1 MITYNGSDLILAP
14 IAGFSDSGMRSLC
27 FRYGAGLCFTEMV
40 SAKGLYYKNENTA
53 ELLHV
58 GKDEKYTGVQI
69 FGSDPGIIGEVIRY
83 DVMKNFPVID
93 LNAGCPVPKVF
104 GNGDGSALMKNPN
117 LVYEI
122 VKSMKE
128 NADGRIVTIKIRK
141 GVLGMN
147 NAVEVALAAQE
158 GGADMVTVHGRTR
171 EEMYSGTAD
180 YEAIAKVKSA
190 LRIPVCGN
198 GDVVDKTSYERMKQ
212 TGVDYVMV
220 ARGAMGRPYV
230 FAEIRGENLQY
241 VVADL
246 IKEHIKYLDFIPE
259 KIVAANMKKQ
269 IGHYL
274 KGLPGKKRVKEKIF
288 RSESLEEMLGLIDQT
303 D

>member
-1 MITYNGSDLILAP
+1 MGKKPWRIRILSFIAVGFLIGILLGLFHKGASGPLAP
-14 IAGFSDSGMRSLC
+14 AALGRLKE
-27 FRYGAGLCFTEMV
+27 AGL
-40 SAKGLYYKNENTA
+40 
-53 ELLHV
+53 
-58 GKDEKYTGVQI
+58 
-69 FGSDPGIIGEVIRY
+69 DPAAC
-83 DVMKNFPVID
+83 
-93 LNAGCPVPKVF
+93 L
-104 GNGDGSALMKNPN
+104 
-117 LVYEI
+117 YEI

-180 YEAIAKVKSA
+180 YEAIAKVKNA

-230 FAEIRGENLQY
+230 FAEIRGENPSY

-269 IGHYL
+269 IGYYL
-274 KGLPGKKRVKEKIF
+274 KGLPGKKKVKENIF
-288 RSESLEEMLGLIDQT
+288 RSESLAEMLGLIDQM